1 MVADH
6 EKVLD
11 KDHPDLATSYS
22 NLSLI
27 YQAMGNI
34 PLALEDQQKTVVI
47 FEKVLDKDHPDLASS
62 YNNLSVIYYKIGDI
76 EQAAVYIDKTLHI
89 WQHCLP
95 NDHPSLVIA
104 LKSKKLIKFTQLLQ
118 AQDMQSIMAD
128 EEMKELFIDMEE
140 KNKK

>member
-1 MVADH
+1 MVAAQ
-6 EKVLD
+6 EKVLGKYD
-11 KDHPDLATSYS
+11 TNLAASYHH
-22 NLSLI
+22 LSII
-27 YQAMGNI
+27 YNKMGNL
-34 PLALEDQQKTVVI
+34 PLALEYQQKTVVI